1 MRDLSESEVLI
12 RHQEEISIMSKVQ
25 IKGQNYLS
33 NVASSQKPF
42 GLRTYV
48 KPLETGDISLRYN
61 GGVGPY
67 KRELVTVNSELIDK
81 WKIITSCLTAE
92 HAGETDKNGQKRIF
106 STLEIL
112 EPGTICTETYMLL
125 NVFENQNECVNMLQ
139 YLKTRFVRA
148 LVAMVTATQHLSKAN
163 FRFVPIQ
170 DFSRVWTDS
179 DLYAKYGLSA
189 EEIAFVES
197 MIKPLE

>member
-1 MRDLSESEVLI
+1 VLI
-12 RHQEEISIMSKVQ
+12 RHQEEVSIMSKVQ
-25 IKGQNYLS
+25 IEGQIYLS
-33 NVASSQKPF
+33 NVAYSQKPF

-48 KPLETGDISLRYN
+48 KPLESGNISLRYN
-61 GGVGPY
+61 GGIGPY
-67 KRELVTVNSELIDK
+67 QRELVTVNAELIDK

-125 NVFENQNECVNMLQ
+125 SAFDDQNECVNMLQ

-163 FRFVPIQ
+163 FRFVPLQ

-179 DLYAKYGLSA
+179 ELYVKYGLST
-189 EEIAFVES
+189 EEITFVES

>member
-1 MRDLSESEVLI
+1 MN
-12 RHQEEISIMSKVQ
+12 KVQ
-25 IKGQNYLS
+25 KEDQSYLS
-33 NVASSQKPF
+33 STVFSQKPF

-48 KPLETGDISLRYN
+48 KPLEKGDIKLRYN
-61 GGVGPY
+61 GGIGPY
-67 KRELVTVNSELIDK
+67 NSDLVTVNKELIGK

-125 NVFENQNECVNMLQ
+125 NVFDNQQECINMLQ
-139 YLKTRFVRA
+139 FLKTRFVRA
-148 LVAMVTATQHLSKAN
+148 MVAMVTATQHLSKAN

-170 DFSRVWTDS
+170 DFTRSWTDA
-179 DLYAKYGLSA
+179 DLYEKYGLTEDEVSF
-189 EEIAFVES
+189 IES
-197 MIKPLE
+197 MIKPME